1 MSSLDL
7 LNGRRRFG
15 RRGFL
20 RGTAAAALAGL
31 TAPAL
36 IGRARADGVVL
47 NFATYGG
54 VLNEHMT
61 RLFTVPFEKQTGIRV
76 NLGGNASLALAKLQ
90 TTSGTAA
97 QWDLI
102 NLTGAEY
109 LAAIDENIIAP
120 YDYSIVDASY
130 IEPAFKGTHGIK
142 FTLFLFGMG
151 YDKRKLPD
159 DKAPK
164 NWAEFWDTQR
174 FPGKRSLY
182 SNPSDGSVLEIALLA
197 DGVPI
202 DKLYPLDVER
212 ALKSLEKLGR
222 QNIIWHATNQ
232 EPIQQMTSGAV
243 SLATCFDGRVVLAN
257 RASAELGFQPVGSA
271 VSGNP
276 YCVIRTSTHQ
286 KEAFQFLNY
295 MFNATEADAEYM
307 DLTNYAVPN
316 MRALPLTKPATR
328 ALLPTAPELK
338 DKVFIKDDVWWKDN
352 LVKVTQRFKEWQL
365 SG

>member
-1 MSSLDL
+1 MGSQDI
-7 LNGRRRFG
+7 LNGHRRFG

-20 RGTAAAALAGL
+20 RGTAAAVLAGL
-31 TAPAL
+31 ATPAL
-36 IGRARADGVVL
+36 IGRAKADSVVL
-47 NFATYGG
+47 NFASYGG
-54 VLNEHMT
+54 VLNDYMT
-61 RLFTVPFEKQTGIRV
+61 RLFAVPFEKETGIRV
-76 NLGGNASLALAKLQ
+76 NFGGNASLALAKLQ

-109 LAAIDENIIAP
+109 LAAVEDNIIAP
-120 YDYSIVDASY
+120 YDYSIIDASHIAPEY
-130 IEPAFKGTHGIK
+130 KGTHGIK
-142 FTLFLFGMG
+142 FALFLFGMA
-151 YDKRKLPD
+151 YDKRKLPEE
-159 DKAPK
+159 KAPK
-164 NWAEFWDTQR
+164 SWAEFWDTQR

-182 SNPSDGSVLEIALLA
+182 SNPSDGSIIEIALLA

-222 QNIIWHATNQ
+222 QNIIWHTTNQ

-243 SLATCFDGRVVLAN
+243 SLVTCFDGRVVLAN
-257 RASAELGFQPVGSA
+257 RAGAELAFQAAGSA

-276 YCVIRTSTHQ
+276 YCVIRTSAHQ

-295 MFNATEADAEYM
+295 IFNATDADAEYM

-316 MRALPLTKPATR
+316 TRALPLTKPVTR
-328 ALLPTAPELK
+328 ALLPTAPELE

-365 SG
+365 AG

>member
-1 MSSLDL
+1 MGSHDI
-7 LNGRRRFG
+7 LNGHRRFG

-31 TAPAL
+31 ATPAL
-36 IGRARADGVVL
+36 TGRAKADGVVL

-54 VLNEHMT
+54 VLNDYMT
-61 RLFTVPFEKQTGIRV
+61 KLFAVPFEKETGIKV
-76 NLGGNASLALAKLQ
+76 NFGGNASLALAKLQ

-109 LAAIDENIIAP
+109 LAAVEENIIAP
-120 YDYSIVDASY
+120 YDYSIVDASHITPEY
-130 IEPAFKGTHGIK
+130 KGTHGIK
-142 FTLFLFGMG
+142 FALFLFGMG
-151 YDKRKLPD
+151 YDKRKLPE

-182 SNPSDGSVLEIALLA
+182 SSPSDGSIIEIALLA

-222 QNIIWHATNQ
+222 QNIIWHTTNQ

-243 SLATCFDGRVVLAN
+243 SMSGGRT
-257 RASAELGFQPVGSA
+257 
-271 VSGNP
+271 
-276 YCVIRTSTHQ
+276 TSS
-286 KEAFQFLNY
+286 
-295 MFNATEADAEYM
+295 
-307 DLTNYAVPN
+307 
-316 MRALPLTKPATR
+316 R
-328 ALLPTAPELK
+328 
-338 DKVFIKDDVWWKDN
+338 
-352 LVKVTQRFKEWQL
+352 
-365 SG
+365 